1 MLAPVILLNVVR
13 RLFGGAKQKARTN
26 TWGRTDQESSQQ
38 HTHTSSSTR
47 NARKGKKIFNSG
59 EGEYV
64 EFEEVKDW
72 RLRQIFRL
80 AFLEQ
85 RLIEKINLR

>member
-1 MLAPVILLNVVR
+1 MYLLGCFTLLLFIVVALLMLAPVILLNVVR

-64 EFEEVKDW
+64 EFEEVKD
-72 RLRQIFRL
+72 
-80 AFLEQ
+80 
-85 RLIEKINLR
+85 